1 MRAFSSLV
9 RDTDRN
15 LTNVLIS
22 PEWKVVMID
31 FSRAFRLQEE
41 LQHLKDLQKIDRN
54 LLARLETLQYDE
66 VRNAVGDFLTKWEV
80 DAMFAR
86 RDRLVA
92 HFKKLVADLG
102 EDKVLY

>member
-1 MRAFSSLV
+1 
-9 RDTDRN
+9 
-15 LTNVLIS
+15 
-22 PEWKVVMID
+22 
-31 FSRAFRLQEE
+31 
-41 LQHLKDLQKIDRN
+41 
-54 LLARLETLQYDE
+54 LQYDE